1 MMCLVVSPMWSQTTR
16 LLISSDDP
24 TTVDS
29 AKVYDG
35 NTIAHVNHVGALIGV
50 EATHPNVALNAI
62 ANYIS
67 PNVDGI
73 NRIVVT
79 YTLSG
84 SDSSY
89 YLPPFNDTLPGGITA
104 KSLTVAGT
112 TIDTAKV
119 YNRGVLLNISS
130 PGTLYGAIDGD
141 DVHLSAIARFADPNV
156 GVDKEVA
163 VTYSLYGSSAS
174 NYVVPAGFTHVADIL
189 PVVITAPVATVATGK
204 EYDGNI
210 TCPVI
215 DQGTIEGV
223 LVGDSVTHLVT
234 ASFTNPNVGMMKRV
248 NLYYFL
254 QGPQSNNYTISVPDT
269 AGAGSAFSSI
279 YGRTIEA
286 EGYVIKREKTYDGT
300 DVAEVLVPA
309 TATNLVGNDNV
320 TLITTARFDSPE
332 VGTNKQIIVHFD
344 IEGEDA
350 GNYLAPA
357 DEIYGI
363 SGAIIPA
370 TIIDTTVG
378 ERGIVSTTSKYCQGD
393 EANLGVH
400 ITQGTPTFYTLR
412 FSEEALAQGFADVTV
427 PVTIE
432 AGQTSVNV
440 AFDIPLACKEGK
452 YSVVITLGN
461 RLYSTISTTW
471 HFSVNMSNSYLV
483 AAFDDVVSIDNR
495 ENRFNTFQWYR
506 NNEAIEGATKP
517 YYQDPRGYLEGAYSL
532 LVNKGTDDEHY
543 ICPLNFYT
551 SDVKKTVSANPNPVI
566 NTTKVKVTGFESE
579 QHLLTI
585 FNSYGAILLRT
596 TFNGEEYDIDMTTMP
611 HGTYMINVDGL
622 TTKTVKL

>member
-29 AKVYDG
+29 TKVYDG
-35 NTIAHVNHVGALIGV
+35 NTTAHVNHVGALIGV
-50 EATHPNVALNAI
+50 EATHANVTLNAI

-67 PNVDGI
+67 PNVDGL

-79 YTLSG
+79 YSLSG

-104 KSLTVAGT
+104 KPLTVMGT

-119 YNRGVLLNISS
+119 YNRGVMLNISA
-130 PGTLYGAIDGD
+130 PGTLYGTVEGD
-141 DVHLSAIARFADPNV
+141 DVHLSAMARFADPNV
-156 GVDKEVA
+156 GVDKDVA
-163 VTYSLYGSSAS
+163 VTYSLYGTSAS

-189 PVVITAPVATVATGK
+189 PAVINAPVATVATGK
-204 EYDGNI
+204 EYDGTI

-215 DQGTIEGV
+215 DYGTIEGV
-223 LVGDSVTHLVT
+223 LAGDTVTHLVT
-234 ASFTNPNVGMMKRV
+234 ASFTDPNVGMMKRV
-248 NLYYFL
+248 NIYYFL
-254 QGPQSNNYTISVPDT
+254 QGPQSRNYTISVPDT
-269 AGAGSAFSSI
+269 AGASSAFSSI
-279 YGRTIEA
+279 YGRTIKA
-286 EGYVIKREKTYDGT
+286 DGYIIRTDKTYDGT
-300 DVAEVLVPA
+300 DIAEVLVPA
-309 TATNLVGNDNV
+309 TATNLVGNDIVNL
-320 TLITTARFDSPE
+320 TTTAHYDSPA
-332 VGTNKQIIVHFD
+332 VGNNKPITVHFTID
-344 IEGEDA
+344 GENA

-357 DEIYGI
+357 DELYGLRG
-363 SGAIIPA
+363 SIIPA
-370 TIIDTTVG
+370 TIIDTNTG
-378 ERGIVSTTSKYCQGD
+378 DHGIIALSTRYCQGD

-400 ITQGTPTFYTLR
+400 ILQGAPTFYTLR

-427 PVTIE
+427 PVNFVE
-432 AGQTSVNV
+432 GQTSVNV
-440 AFDIPLACKEGK
+440 AFDIPFDCKEGN
-452 YSVVITLGN
+452 YSVVISLGN
-461 RLYSTISTTW
+461 KLYNMISTTW
-471 HFSVNMSNSYLV
+471 YFSVNMSNSYLV

-551 SDVKKTVSANPNPVI
+551 HDVKKTVTTNPNPVI
-566 NTTKVKVTGFESE
+566 NTTKVKVSGFENE

-585 FNSYGAILLRT
+585 FNSYGATLLRT
-596 TFNGEEYDIDMTTMP
+596 TFNGEEYEIDMSSMP
-611 HGTYMINVDGL
+611 HGTYMISVDGL